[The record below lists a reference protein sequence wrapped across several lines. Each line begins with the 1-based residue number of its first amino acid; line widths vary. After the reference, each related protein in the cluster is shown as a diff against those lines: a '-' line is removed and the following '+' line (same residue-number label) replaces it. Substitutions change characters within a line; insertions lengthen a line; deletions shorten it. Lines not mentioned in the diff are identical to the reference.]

1 MPPLA
6 LARLPSILAG
16 RCGGG
21 RAATPVPSGRLLFLF
36 SRCQG
41 LFCPNNGKSAVLP
54 GHIPFSYLRSFSSLR
69 ACLVPR
75 GPAWCVRGRGGRPLK
90 HGGEAGTPSF
100 FLGVASLRRG
110 GARRTA
116 AGWRAPSRR
125 LYQLPLSP
133 ERPLAAVLPRCALRR
148 HIHDHFRAGT

>member
-41 LFCPNNGKSAVLP
+41 LLW
-54 GHIPFSYLRSFSSLR
+54 HIPFSYLQPFCSLR

-75 GPAWCVRGRGGRPLK
+75 GPAWRVRGRGGRPLK